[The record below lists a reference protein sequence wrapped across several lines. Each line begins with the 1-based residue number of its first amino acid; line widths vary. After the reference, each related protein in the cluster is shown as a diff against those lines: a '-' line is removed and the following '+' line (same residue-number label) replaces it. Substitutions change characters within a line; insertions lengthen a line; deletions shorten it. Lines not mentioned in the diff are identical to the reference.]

1 MRFGNTIRKIPVI
14 LEEIKIQSKKNGYI
28 LKIVNGVKVSET
40 ERKKKVSTENNE
52 SFSICDEVMR
62 YSERGVIPVAL
73 QKTKQKTKKI
83 ILKQFHDGHAGI
95 SRIKSLIRTLCLK

>member
-1 MRFGNTIRKIPVI
+1 
-14 LEEIKIQSKKNGYI
+14 
-28 LKIVNGVKVSET
+28 
-40 ERKKKVSTENNE
+40 
-52 SFSICDEVMR
+52 MR

-95 SRIKSLIRTLCLK
+95 SRIKSLIRILCLK